1 MPKALKLRERV
12 SAMANPHK
20 SERILFQLFSN
31 SVIVIVIVIVARM
44 RVSRVGVKQKIIS
57 PERSEL
63 KNFTGTGMRHRFF
76 KRIPGEAILTFRE
89 LFFDVARER
98 RLAGTGFLI

>member
-1 MPKALKLRERV
+1 MPKALKSRERV

-44 RVSRVGVKQKIIS
+44 RVSRVGVAKNKIS
-57 PERSEL
+57 PE
-63 KNFTGTGMRHRFF
+63 G
-76 KRIPGEAILTFRE
+76 GE
-89 LFFDVARER
+89 
-98 RLAGTGFLI
+98 

>member
-12 SAMANPHK
+12 PAMANPHK

-44 RVSRVGVKQKIIS
+44 RVSRVGVD
-57 PERSEL
+57 L
-63 KNFTGTGMRHRFF
+63 ATGTAG
-76 KRIPGEAILTFRE
+76 
-89 LFFDVARER
+89 
-98 RLAGTGFLI
+98 AGTRKKNLRAPARFAR